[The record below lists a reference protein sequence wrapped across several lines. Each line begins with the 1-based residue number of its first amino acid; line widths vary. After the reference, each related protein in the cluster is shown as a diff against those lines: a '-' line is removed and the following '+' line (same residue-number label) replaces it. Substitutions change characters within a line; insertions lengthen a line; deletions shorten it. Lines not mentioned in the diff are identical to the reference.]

1 MTAARANLVYTSQPV
16 FSALFAFGL
25 LHEVPTA
32 ATLAGGGLI
41 LIAVAAEVLAMDEA
55 PA

>member
-1 MTAARANLVYTSQPV
+1 MRFRFCGDLEAPTW
-16 FSALFAFGL
+16 L

-41 LIAVAAEVLAMDEA
+41 LVAVAAEVLAMDEA